1 MVFQGGFRVELVE
14 ADSKQPYKEHV
25 KDGKS
30 YAEVEPDVEYFVSIE
45 KIVDLPKKRYVVE
58 CLVDNQDLGY
68 VWYPEGDE
76 TSDDQ
81 PRYFGL
87 YQREDGV
94 TKERALKFVQ
104 PPLLQIRDSDET
116 EMPPFFGTVKV
127 NVFEAGPP
135 NSFEEEEVSDSD
147 QSDSC
152 VYSLEVETVN
162 VEKNKRDKH
171 VRSAEGSIKSSK
183 KYRRQGKKAL
193 FRTKTEHWPRGNLV
207 EVISLHYC
215 TAVGLIH
222 VGVLPK
228 PPNIYTFFHMETN
241 NKKRYIT
248 MDDVPI
254 VTPKRICKS
263 STFKAEDG
271 KDMGGTEDKYIDMFD
286 LTEMSSV
293 EEADTKAA

>member
-1 MVFQGGFRVELVE
+1 MVVQGGFRVELVE

-45 KIVDLPKKRYVVE
+45 KIVDLPKKRYVVDF
-58 CLVDNQDLGY
+58 LVDNQGLGY
-68 VWYPEGDE
+68 IWYPEGDE
-76 TSDDQ
+76 TTDGQ

-87 YQREDGV
+87 YQREDGAV
-94 TKERALKFVQ
+94 AERALKFVQ
-104 PPLLQIRDSDET
+104 PPLEIKDSAT

-127 NVFEAGPP
+127 NVSEAGPP
-135 NSFEEEEVSDSD
+135 YYSEEVEDSDSD

-152 VYSLEVETVN
+152 VYSLEVETVH
-162 VEKNKRDKH
+162 VEKNKKRKH
-171 VRSAEGSIKSSK
+171 VRSAEGSVKSSK
-183 KYRRQGKKAL
+183 KYCRQEKKAS
-193 FRTKTEHWPRGNLV
+193 FRSKTKHWPRRDLV

-228 PPNIYTFFHMETN
+228 PDMYTLFHMETN
-241 NKKRYIT
+241 FKKQYSPN
-248 MDDVPI
+248 DDVPI

-263 STFKAEDG
+263 STFKADDG
-271 KDMGGTEDKYIDMFD
+271 KAMGGPEDMYMDMFD
-286 LTEMSSV
+286 LTELPSD
-293 EEADTKAA
+293 EEADTKA